1 MTDQLPTNIMSEQR
15 TTKDQV
21 SRFRPYCCHL
31 HGGHDGQVRLNA
43 DGMYVRWQDYER
55 LREALECLYSG
66 VVLDLRY
73 ADDDD
78 DKDALRSRIKTVE
91 EALSHRTDWD
101 QVFRGTSAES
111 VCSCYG
117 YQGDNAKCP
126 QHGGVSALEQTA

>member
-1 MTDQLPTNIMSEQR
+1 MTEQLPT
-15 TTKDQV
+15 KDLSIQ
-21 SRFRPYCCHL
+21 RFRPYCCHE
-31 HGGHDGQVRLNA
+31 HGGHDGQVRLNS

-55 LREALECLYSG
+55 LRTALWELYPG
-66 VVLDLRY
+66 LVLDLRY

-78 DKDALRSRIKTVE
+78 DKGALRSRIKTVE

-101 QVFRGTSAES
+101 QVFRGTSTES

-126 QHGGVSALEQTA
+126 EHGAAYALSDAP